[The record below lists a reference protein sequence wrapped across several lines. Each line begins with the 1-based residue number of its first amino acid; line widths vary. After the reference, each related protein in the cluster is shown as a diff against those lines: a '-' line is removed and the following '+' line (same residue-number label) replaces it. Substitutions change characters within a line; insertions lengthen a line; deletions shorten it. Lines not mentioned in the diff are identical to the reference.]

1 MADAGFPRRRV
12 PTPEGHTVD
21 LQITLTIRK
30 LGLSTMLT
38 ILQLWLKYL
47 YISWSE
53 SLTIHQSIRYVTT
66 DPERIPRK
74 CPDLVLDRKILT
86 VIPYSTLVII
96 FRSNEPCIMLI
107 KAKPYR
113 PLTNPEKR
121 CLTEI
126 KKRLHR
132 IKNQI
137 NHSELYIIKI
147 TNKNNKNANISFS
160 STWEGRQLGKVT
172 NSSDWWFTDEYLWNI
187 VVEGIWE
194 TMNTSRVTTL

>member
-1 MADAGFPRRRV
+1 
-12 PTPEGHTVD
+12 
-21 LQITLTIRK
+21 
-30 LGLSTMLT
+30 MLT
-38 ILQLWLKYL
+38 ILQLWWKYL
-47 YISWSE
+47 HISLYA
-53 SLTIHQSIRYVTT
+53 SLTIHQSIRHLTVN
-66 DPERIPRK
+66 PERILWK
-74 CPDLVLDRKILT
+74 SPDAERDRKIPT

-96 FRSNEPCIMLI
+96 FRSNEPCNMLI

-126 KKRLHR
+126 KKKLHR

-187 VVEGIWE
+187 VVEGIW
-194 TMNTSRVTTL
+194 